1 MARRFGFDPAGFP
14 DRPNEV
20 RQRFDSGG
28 ISMRVLMLGIV
39 VVVAALLQS
48 DCMADDKQI
57 AEFVKARLQ
66 QEQQRG
72 NLRGF
77 NVDMRVDRGTVWF
90 KGFVSNRAQEML
102 ILRTAQQAGQLG
114 VVQVVDDIEVRPVS
128 SGGSPMQQAEY
139 QQSPSN
145 MMAGGHVGYQQPVD
159 NQAYFNARPSF
170 IPPTQQTPMSVNS
183 NYGQP
188 TYTQPPAPI
197 QPENIQNSNYRSNML
212 QPQTPIQQSNDL
224 PMPQMSPYGNQSS
237 TGQPLAF
244 ASAAMPSS
252 DDCYSGDCGTGCVDG
267 YSGGPVPMGSANG
280 SGFDGNMGGGGDMGG
295 GFDSA
300 SMPGYAWPGYA
311 AHPNFAAV
319 SYPRQYSPSA
329 WPYIGPFY
337 PYPQVPL
344 GWRSVA
350 LEWDDGWWYLD
361 FNEKCH

>member
-1 MARRFGFDPAGFP
+1 
-14 DRPNEV
+14 
-20 RQRFDSGG
+20 
-28 ISMRVLMLGIV
+28 MLGIV
-39 VVVAALLQS
+39 IVVAALLQS

-128 SGGSPMQQAEY
+128 NGNSPMQQAAY

-145 MMAGGHVGYQQPVD
+145 MMTGGYVGYQQPVE
-159 NQAYFNARPSF
+159 NQNYSNVRPSF
-170 IPPTQQTPMSVNS
+170 IPPTQQTPLSVNP
-183 NYGQP
+183 NYAQP
-188 TYTQPPAPI
+188 TFTQPPAPI
-197 QPENIQNSNYRSNML
+197 QPENMQNTNYRSNML
-212 QPQTPIQQSNDL
+212 QPQMPIQQSSDP
-224 PMPQMSPYGNQSS
+224 PMPQMSTYGNQSS

-244 ASAAMPSS
+244 ASAGMPQ
-252 DDCYSGDCGTGCVDG
+252 DCYGADCGAGCADG
-267 YSGGPVPMGSANG
+267 SFEGYSSGCSDGFSGGPVPMASMSG
-280 SGFDGNMGGGGDMGG
+280 SGFDGDGAGGAEGGGG

-300 SMPGYAWPGYA
+300 NMPGYAWPGYA
-311 AHPNFAAV
+311 AHPNFASV